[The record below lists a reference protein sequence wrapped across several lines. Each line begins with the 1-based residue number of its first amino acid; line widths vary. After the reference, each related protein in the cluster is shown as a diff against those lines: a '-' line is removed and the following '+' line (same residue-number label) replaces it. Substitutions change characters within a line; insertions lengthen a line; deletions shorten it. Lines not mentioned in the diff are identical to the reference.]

1 MRRAD
6 NRGARE
12 GRWWTAEQ
20 KAKLIEGWC
29 ESGLSQA
36 EFCRREKLCYSRFLA
51 WVEAVRARK
60 EDAPEFVEV
69 LGGNEG
75 GAEWRVE
82 PGLEITAPNGWRVR
96 VESGCDAD
104 TLQRVLEVVG
114 RC

>member
-1 MRRAD
+1 M
-6 NRGARE
+6 
-12 GRWWTAEQ
+12 
-20 KAKLIEGWC
+20 IEGWC

-51 WVEAVRARK
+51 WVEAVRAR

-69 LGGNEG
+69 LGTNERGPVAG
-75 GAEWRVE
+75 GE